1 MSKTNNEGGKNV
13 KALNGIALLLIIV
26 GGLNWLLVGLF
37 DWNLVHAI
45 FGGVPVIENI
55 VYIVVGIAAIYAISF
70 FAIVSSGNKRNR
82 HTHTTV

>member
-1 MSKTNNEGGKNV
+1 M

-37 DWNLVHAI
+37 EWNLVHAI

-55 VYIVVGIAAIYAISF
+55 VYVVVGIAAIYAISF
-70 FAIVSSGNKRNR
+70 FAIVSSGHKKNH